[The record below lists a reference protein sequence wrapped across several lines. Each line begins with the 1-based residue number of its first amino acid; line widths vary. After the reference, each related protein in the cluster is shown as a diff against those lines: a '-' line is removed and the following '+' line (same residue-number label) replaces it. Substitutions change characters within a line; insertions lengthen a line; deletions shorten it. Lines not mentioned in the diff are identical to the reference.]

1 MCWGPRSSA
10 HETTP
15 LDVRATRVDDH
26 VVLVGSLDLVE
37 MRFRQTL
44 IAVLCCVAV
53 IGNPIVVGLKACC
66 CSRPVEKQRSC
77 CLARKGTSPT
87 ASTKACCAK
96 RQATR
101 AALVHVCGC
110 CLKEA
115 PPLTNRTPVSVKPV
129 PPLDLI
135 SWSIPR
141 VSLPTFVE
149 RLDRGFVAAD
159 RLNASSLLALL
170 CRWLK

>member
-1 MCWGPRSSA
+1 
-10 HETTP
+10 
-15 LDVRATRVDDH
+15 
-26 VVLVGSLDLVE
+26 

-53 IGNPIVVGLKACC
+53 IGNPIAAGLKACC
-66 CSRPVEKQRSC
+66 CSRPAEKQKSC
-77 CLARKGTSPT
+77 CLGRQAKSQS

-96 RQATR
+96 RQSSR
-101 AALVHVCGC
+101 AMLSQVCGC

-115 PPLTNRTPVSVKPV
+115 PPLTNRTPVTLKPV

-135 SWSIPR
+135 SGQVAR
-141 VSLPTFVE
+141 VFLPIFVG

-159 RLNASSLLALL
+159 RPDASSLLALL